1 MNPSLRW
8 FCNTMFILV
17 YVDDIVVASSSMKF
31 TNILV
36 DKLNQ
41 DFALKDPGDLN
52 YFLGIEVSRMDEAL
66 LMTQER
72 YALDL
77 LQ

>member
-1 MNPSLRW
+1 
-8 FCNTMFILV
+8 MFILV
-17 YVDDIVVASSSMKF
+17 YVDGIIVASSSMKF

-41 DFALKDPGDLN
+41 DFALKDPRDLN
-52 YFLGIEVSRMDEAL
+52 YFLGIKVSRMDEAL

-72 YALDL
+72 YVLDL
-77 LQ
+77 L

>member
-1 MNPSLRW
+1 
-8 FCNTMFILV
+8 MFILV
-17 YVDDIVVASSSMKF
+17 YVDGIIVASSSMKF

-41 DFALKDPGDLN
+41 DFALKDLRDLN

-72 YALDL
+72 YVLDL
-77 LQ
+77 L

>member
-1 MNPSLRW
+1 
-8 FCNTMFILV
+8 MFILV

-41 DFALKDPGDLN
+41 DFALKDPGT
-52 YFLGIEVSRMDEAL
+52 S
-66 LMTQER
+66 TTS
-72 YALDL
+72 
-77 LQ
+77 

>member
-1 MNPSLRW
+1 
-8 FCNTMFILV
+8 MFILV
-17 YVDDIVVASSSMKF
+17 YVDGIIVASSSMKF

-41 DFALKDPGDLN
+41 DFALKDPRDLN

-72 YALDL
+72 YVLDL
-77 LQ
+77 L

>member
-1 MNPSLRW
+1 
-8 FCNTMFILV
+8 MFILV
-17 YVDDIVVASSSMKF
+17 YVDGIIVASSSMKF

>member
-1 MNPSLRW
+1 
-8 FCNTMFILV
+8 
-17 YVDDIVVASSSMKF
+17 MKF

-41 DFALKDPGDLN
+41 DFALKDPRDLN
-52 YFLGIEVSRMDEAL
+52 YFLGIKVSRMDEAL

-72 YALDL
+72 YVLDL
-77 LQ
+77 L